1 MNRLKDTYKHMAAVA
16 SALLL
21 ALSVLPACSD
31 DEGGGPGEE
40 EGFATLVVSLQA
52 SSNSEPI
59 GTRAAGDPTV
69 TEEEE
74 NDYERKIENWWVLIY
89 NNDGFVDY
97 LSNRKQSSATTP
109 SGDDSE
115 FSTSIKLPVGAYRL
129 YGFANL
135 NSVNDADEFLQLLE
149 GGAID
154 ESDLVANRNSL
165 AGQAINI
172 NNVLERFNVSSD
184 TRPSIPMSSYSES
197 VSLSA
202 NEQNT
207 VTLELYRMIGK
218 VRVEITNQTGE
229 DIDLD
234 GLSMSF
240 FRTTGDIFLMPYTG
254 LDEVGTDVVMS
265 NTMAPIFP
273 TGSTSGYK
281 EYKYPV
287 AENEKIA
294 VNTKGKYSFYVPET
308 PLEGQANNGASPMT
322 ITFNVPQKNG
332 ENTRETVFDFVRR
345 NDLLKIGATLA
356 NINSKLV
363 YSNRN
368 MPIGGIPETIWQTKN
383 GIQINIP
390 IQVVASH
397 TGPIEIQY
405 ELSSISN
412 YDVDNIPSIANLMEA
427 SISDRYINTKE
438 VILHHKENVDL
449 IPANLDLSAISLSLV
464 SAMSREYTLK
474 NCLKDIRKDYDY
486 ILIDCNPS
494 LDMLTLNALSCADK
508 VIIPVQSQ
516 YLAAKAMTQL
526 MGTISRVKR
535 QINPSLE
542 VSGILL
548 TLIDERTKLSKET
561 CMTLQENYGNL
572 IKIFDTK
579 IPSAIKVAE
588 ATKVGK
594 SIFNYEPK
602 NKVAL
607 AYMNFAKE
615 VAKDNGKSR
624 KQNAPTFVR

>member
-59 GTRAAGDPTV
+59 GTRAAGDPTE

-109 SGDDSE
+109 AGDDSK

-135 NSVNDADEFLQLLE
+135 NSVNGADEFLQQLE
-149 GGAID
+149 GGAIN
-154 ESDLVANRNSL
+154 ESDLVAYRTSL

-197 VSLSA
+197 VNLLA

-218 VRVEITNQTGE
+218 VRVEITNQTGG

-240 FRTTGDIFLMPYTG
+240 FRTAGDIFLMPYSG
-254 LDEVGTDVVMS
+254 LDEVGTNVVMS

-273 TGSTSGYK
+273 KGSTSNYE
-281 EYKYPV
+281 EYEYPV

-294 VNTKGKYSFYVPET
+294 VNTTGKYSFYVPET

-345 NDLLKIGATLA
+345 NDLLKIEATLA

-368 MPIGGIPETIWQTKN
+368 MPIGGIPETIWQTEG

-405 ELSSISN
+405 ELNGISN
-412 YDVDNIPSIANLMEA
+412 YTDDNIQI
-427 SISDRYINTKE
+427 RYKAE
-438 VILHHKENVDL
+438 KENTSYSYSEAFL
-449 IPANLDLSAISLSLV
+449 RNNI
-464 SAMSREYTLK
+464 
-474 NCLKDIRKDYDY
+474 KDGNDYGL
-486 ILIDCNPS
+486 LIDPEKGTS
-494 LDMLTLNALSCADK
+494 LENDIEITLTPGQIIPGSDDPNATEIMGNNKGTITVYTQDLAEDADATIELTLVARCTADGVSTEVEIPYTI
-508 VIIPVQSQ
+508 VIQ
-516 YLAAKAMTQL
+516 
-526 MGTISRVKR
+526 
-535 QINPSLE
+535 
-542 VSGILL
+542 
-548 TLIDERTKLSKET
+548 
-561 CMTLQENYGNL
+561 NYGKTTTEGGN
-572 IKIFDTK
+572 
-579 IPSAIKVAE
+579 
-588 ATKVGK
+588 
-594 SIFNYEPK
+594 
-602 NKVAL
+602 
-607 AYMNFAKE
+607 
-615 VAKDNGKSR
+615 
-624 KQNAPTFVR
+624 

>member
-59 GTRAAGDPTV
+59 GTRAAGDPTE

-74 NDYERKIENWWVLIY
+74 NDYEREIENWWVLIY

-97 LSNRKQSSATTP
+97 LSNQKQSSATTP
-109 SGDDSE
+109 AGDDSK

-135 NSVNDADEFLQLLE
+135 NSVNGEDEFLQQLE
-149 GGAID
+149 GGAIN
-154 ESDLVANRNSL
+154 ESDLVADRTSL

-184 TRPSIPMSSYSES
+184 TRPSIPMSSYCES
-197 VSLSA
+197 VNLLA

-218 VRVEITNQTGE
+218 VRVEITNQTGG

-240 FRTTGDIFLMPYTG
+240 FRTTGDIFLMPYSG
-254 LDEVGTDVVMS
+254 LGKVGTNVVMS
-265 NTMAPIFP
+265 NKMAPIFP
-273 TGSTSGYK
+273 KGSTSNYK
-281 EYKYPV
+281 EYEYPV

-294 VNTKGKYSFYVPET
+294 VNTTGKYSFYVPET

-345 NDLLKIGATLA
+345 NDLLKIEATLA
-356 NINSKLV
+356 NIDSKLV

-368 MPIGGIPETIWQTKN
+368 MPIGGIPETIWQTED

-405 ELSSISN
+405 ELKGISN
-412 YDVDNIPSIANLMEA
+412 YTDDNIQI
-427 SISDRYINTKE
+427 RYKAE
-438 VILHHKENVDL
+438 KENTSYSYSEAFL
-449 IPANLDLSAISLSLV
+449 RNNI
-464 SAMSREYTLK
+464 
-474 NCLKDIRKDYDY
+474 KDGNDYGL
-486 ILIDCNPS
+486 LIDPEKGTS
-494 LDMLTLNALSCADK
+494 LENDIEITLTPDQIISGSDDPNATEIMGNNEGTITVYTQDLAEDADATIELTLVARCTADGVSTEVEIPYTI
-508 VIIPVQSQ
+508 VIQ
-516 YLAAKAMTQL
+516 
-526 MGTISRVKR
+526 
-535 QINPSLE
+535 
-542 VSGILL
+542 
-548 TLIDERTKLSKET
+548 
-561 CMTLQENYGNL
+561 NYDKTTTEGGN
-572 IKIFDTK
+572 
-579 IPSAIKVAE
+579 
-588 ATKVGK
+588 
-594 SIFNYEPK
+594 
-602 NKVAL
+602 
-607 AYMNFAKE
+607 
-615 VAKDNGKSR
+615 
-624 KQNAPTFVR
+624 

>member
-1 MNRLKDTYKHMAAVA
+1 MNRLKDTYKHMVAVA

-59 GTRAAGDPTV
+59 GTRAAGDPTE

-109 SGDDSE
+109 TGDDSE

-135 NSVNDADEFLQLLE
+135 NSVNDADEFLQQLE

-154 ESDLVANRNSL
+154 ESDLVADRNSL

-184 TRPSIPMSSYSES
+184 TRPSIPMSSYSKT
-197 VSLSA
+197 VNLLA

-254 LDEVGTDVVMS
+254 LDKVGTNVIMS
-265 NTMAPIFP
+265 NRMAPIFP
-273 TGSTSGYK
+273 SGGDVEYK
-281 EYKYPV
+281 EYEYPV

-294 VNTKGKYSFYVPET
+294 VNTTGKYSFYVPET
-308 PLEGQANNGASPMT
+308 PLDGQANNGASPMT
-322 ITFNVPQKNG
+322 ITFNVPKKNG
-332 ENTRETVFDFVRR
+332 ENTRETVFEFVRR
-345 NDLLKIGATLA
+345 NDLLKIEATLA

-368 MPIGGIPETIWQTKN
+368 MPIGGIPDTIWQTKK

-412 YDVDNIPSIANLMEA
+412 YDVDNIPSIANLMEELLLPT
-427 SISDRYINTKE
+427 R
-438 VILHHKENVDL
+438 
-449 IPANLDLSAISLSLV
+449 
-464 SAMSREYTLK
+464 
-474 NCLKDIRKDYDY
+474 
-486 ILIDCNPS
+486 
-494 LDMLTLNALSCADK
+494 
-508 VIIPVQSQ
+508 Q
-516 YLAAKAMTQL
+516 Y
-526 MGTISRVKR
+526 
-535 QINPSLE
+535 P
-542 VSGILL
+542 
-548 TLIDERTKLSKET
+548 
-561 CMTLQENYGNL
+561 
-572 IKIFDTK
+572 
-579 IPSAIKVAE
+579 
-588 ATKVGK
+588 
-594 SIFNYEPK
+594 
-602 NKVAL
+602 
-607 AYMNFAKE
+607 
-615 VAKDNGKSR
+615 
-624 KQNAPTFVR
+624 APTIQKLRR

>member
-59 GTRAAGDPTV
+59 GTRAAGDPTE

-109 SGDDSE
+109 AGDDSE

-135 NSVNDADEFLQLLE
+135 NSVNDADEFLQQLE

-154 ESDLVANRNSL
+154 ESDLVADRTSL

-218 VRVEITNQTGE
+218 VRVEITNQTGG

-240 FRTTGDIFLMPYTG
+240 FRTTGDIFLMPYSG
-254 LDEVGTDVVMS
+254 LDKVGTNVVML

-273 TGSTSGYK
+273 TGRTSGYK
-281 EYKYPV
+281 EYVYPV

-294 VNTKGKYSFYVPET
+294 VNTTGKYSFYVPET

-345 NDLLKIGATLA
+345 NDLLKIKATLA

-368 MPIGGIPETIWQTKN
+368 MPIGGIPEMIWQTEN

-412 YDVDNIPSIANLMEA
+412 YDVDNIQI
-427 SISDRYINTKE
+427 RYKAE
-438 VILHHKENVDL
+438 KENTSYSYSEAFL
-449 IPANLDLSAISLSLV
+449 RNNI
-464 SAMSREYTLK
+464 
-474 NCLKDIRKDYDY
+474 KDGNDYGL
-486 ILIDCNPS
+486 LIDPEKGTS
-494 LDMLTLNALSCADK
+494 LANDIEITLTPDQTISGSDDPEATEIMGNNKGTITVYTQDLAGDADATIELTLVARCTADGVSTEVEIPYTI
-508 VIIPVQSQ
+508 VIQ
-516 YLAAKAMTQL
+516 
-526 MGTISRVKR
+526 
-535 QINPSLE
+535 
-542 VSGILL
+542 
-548 TLIDERTKLSKET
+548 
-561 CMTLQENYGNL
+561 NYGKTTTEGGN
-572 IKIFDTK
+572 
-579 IPSAIKVAE
+579 
-588 ATKVGK
+588 
-594 SIFNYEPK
+594 
-602 NKVAL
+602 
-607 AYMNFAKE
+607 
-615 VAKDNGKSR
+615 
-624 KQNAPTFVR
+624 

>member
-1 MNRLKDTYKHMAAVA
+1 MNRLKDTYKHMVAVA

-59 GTRAAGDPTV
+59 GTRAAGDPTE

-74 NDYERKIENWWVLIY
+74 NDYEREIENWWVLIY

-109 SGDDSE
+109 AGDDSK

-135 NSVNDADEFLQLLE
+135 NSVNDADKFLQQLE
-149 GGAID
+149 RGAIK
-154 ESDLVANRNSL
+154 ESDLVADRTSL

-172 NNVLERFNVSSD
+172 KNVLERFNVSSD

-197 VSLSA
+197 VNLLA

-218 VRVEITNQTGE
+218 VRVEITNQTGG

-240 FRTTGDIFLMPYTG
+240 FRTTGDIFLMPYSG
-254 LDEVGTDVVMS
+254 LDNVGTNVMS

-273 TGSTSGYK
+273 KGSTSNYE
-281 EYKYPV
+281 EYEYPV

-294 VNTKGKYSFYVPET
+294 VNTTGKYSFYVPET

-345 NDLLKIGATLA
+345 NDLLKIEATLA
-356 NINSKLV
+356 NIDSRLV

-368 MPIGGIPETIWQTKN
+368 MPIGGIPKTILQTED

-405 ELSSISN
+405 ELEGISN
-412 YDVDNIPSIANLMEA
+412 YTDDNIQI
-427 SISDRYINTKE
+427 RYKAE
-438 VILHHKENVDL
+438 KENTSYSYSEAFL
-449 IPANLDLSAISLSLV
+449 RNNI
-464 SAMSREYTLK
+464 
-474 NCLKDIRKDYDY
+474 KDGNDYGL
-486 ILIDCNPS
+486 LIDPENGTS
-494 LDMLTLNALSCADK
+494 LENDIEITLTPDQIISGSDDPNATEIMGNNEGTITVYTQDLAEDADATIELTLVARCTADGVSTEVEIPYTI
-508 VIIPVQSQ
+508 VIQ
-516 YLAAKAMTQL
+516 
-526 MGTISRVKR
+526 
-535 QINPSLE
+535 
-542 VSGILL
+542 
-548 TLIDERTKLSKET
+548 
-561 CMTLQENYGNL
+561 NYDKTTTEGGN
-572 IKIFDTK
+572 
-579 IPSAIKVAE
+579 
-588 ATKVGK
+588 
-594 SIFNYEPK
+594 
-602 NKVAL
+602 
-607 AYMNFAKE
+607 
-615 VAKDNGKSR
+615 
-624 KQNAPTFVR
+624 

>member
-1 MNRLKDTYKHMAAVA
+1 MNRLKDTYKHMVAVA

-59 GTRAAGDPTV
+59 GTRAAGDPTE

-74 NDYERKIENWWVLIY
+74 NDYEREIENWWVLIY

-109 SGDDSE
+109 AGDDSK

-135 NSVNDADEFLQLLE
+135 NSVNDADEFLQQLE
-149 GGAID
+149 RGAIN
-154 ESDLVANRNSL
+154 ESDLVADRTSL

-197 VSLSA
+197 VNLLA

-218 VRVEITNQTGE
+218 VRVEITNQTGG

-240 FRTTGDIFLMPYTG
+240 FRTTGDIFLMPYSG
-254 LDEVGTDVVMS
+254 LDNVGTNVMS

-273 TGSTSGYK
+273 KGSTSNYE
-281 EYKYPV
+281 EYEYPV
-287 AENEKIA
+287 AKNEKIA
-294 VNTKGKYSFYVPET
+294 VNTTGKYSFYVPET

-345 NDLLKIGATLA
+345 NDLLKIEATLA
-356 NINSKLV
+356 NIDSRLV

-368 MPIGGIPETIWQTKN
+368 MPIGGIPETILQTED

-405 ELSSISN
+405 ELEGISN
-412 YDVDNIPSIANLMEA
+412 YTDDNIQI
-427 SISDRYINTKE
+427 RYKAE
-438 VILHHKENVDL
+438 KENTSYSYSEAFL
-449 IPANLDLSAISLSLV
+449 RNNI
-464 SAMSREYTLK
+464 
-474 NCLKDIRKDYDY
+474 KDGNDYGL
-486 ILIDCNPS
+486 LIDPENGTS
-494 LDMLTLNALSCADK
+494 LENDIEITLTPDQIISGSDDPNATEIMGNNEGTITVYTQDLAEDADAMIELTLVARCTADGVSTEVEIPYTI
-508 VIIPVQSQ
+508 VIQ
-516 YLAAKAMTQL
+516 
-526 MGTISRVKR
+526 
-535 QINPSLE
+535 
-542 VSGILL
+542 
-548 TLIDERTKLSKET
+548 
-561 CMTLQENYGNL
+561 NYDKTTTEGGN
-572 IKIFDTK
+572 
-579 IPSAIKVAE
+579 
-588 ATKVGK
+588 
-594 SIFNYEPK
+594 
-602 NKVAL
+602 
-607 AYMNFAKE
+607 
-615 VAKDNGKSR
+615 
-624 KQNAPTFVR
+624 

>member
-59 GTRAAGDPTV
+59 GTRAAGDPTK

-109 SGDDSE
+109 AGDDSE

-135 NSVNDADEFLQLLE
+135 NSVNDADEFLQQLE

-154 ESDLVANRNSL
+154 ESDLVADRTSL

-218 VRVEITNQTGE
+218 VRVEITNQTGG

-240 FRTTGDIFLMPYTG
+240 FRTTGDIFLMPYSG
-254 LDEVGTDVVMS
+254 LDKVGTNVVML

-273 TGSTSGYK
+273 TGRTSGYK
-281 EYKYPV
+281 EYVYPV

-294 VNTKGKYSFYVPET
+294 VNTTGKYSFYVPET

-345 NDLLKIGATLA
+345 NDLLKIKATLA

-368 MPIGGIPETIWQTKN
+368 MPIGGIPDTIWQTKN

-412 YDVDNIPSIANLMEA
+412 YDVDNIQI
-427 SISDRYINTKE
+427 RYKAE
-438 VILHHKENVDL
+438 KENTSYSYSEAFL
-449 IPANLDLSAISLSLV
+449 RNNI
-464 SAMSREYTLK
+464 
-474 NCLKDIRKDYDY
+474 KDGNDYGL
-486 ILIDCNPS
+486 LIDPEKGTS
-494 LDMLTLNALSCADK
+494 LANDIEITLTPDQTISGSDDPEATEIMGNNKGTITVYTQDLAGDADATIELTLVARCTADGVSTEVEIPYTI
-508 VIIPVQSQ
+508 VIQ
-516 YLAAKAMTQL
+516 
-526 MGTISRVKR
+526 
-535 QINPSLE
+535 
-542 VSGILL
+542 
-548 TLIDERTKLSKET
+548 
-561 CMTLQENYGNL
+561 NYGKTTTEGGN
-572 IKIFDTK
+572 
-579 IPSAIKVAE
+579 
-588 ATKVGK
+588 
-594 SIFNYEPK
+594 
-602 NKVAL
+602 
-607 AYMNFAKE
+607 
-615 VAKDNGKSR
+615 
-624 KQNAPTFVR
+624 

>member
-1 MNRLKDTYKHMAAVA
+1 MNRLKDTYKHMVAVA

-59 GTRAAGDPTV
+59 GTRAAGDPTE

-74 NDYERKIENWWVLIY
+74 NDYEREIENWWVLIY

-109 SGDDSE
+109 AGDDSK

-135 NSVNDADEFLQLLE
+135 NSVNDADKFLQQLE
-149 GGAID
+149 RGAIN
-154 ESDLVANRNSL
+154 ESNLVADRTSL

-184 TRPSIPMSSYSES
+184 TRPSIPMSSYSKS
-197 VSLSA
+197 VNLLA

-218 VRVEITNQTGE
+218 VRVEITNQTGR

-240 FRTTGDIFLMPYTG
+240 FRTTGDIFLMPYSG
-254 LDEVGTDVVMS
+254 LDSVGTNVMS

-273 TGSTSGYK
+273 KGSTSNYE
-281 EYKYPV
+281 EYEYPV

-294 VNTKGKYSFYVPET
+294 VNTTGKYSFYVPET

-345 NDLLKIGATLA
+345 NDLLKIEATLA
-356 NINSKLV
+356 NIDSRLV

-368 MPIGGIPETIWQTKN
+368 MPIGGIPKTILQTED

-405 ELSSISN
+405 ELKGISN
-412 YDVDNIPSIANLMEA
+412 YTDQNIQI
-427 SISDRYINTKE
+427 RYKAA
-438 VILHHKENVDL
+438 KENT
-449 IPANLDLSAISLSLV
+449 S
-464 SAMSREYTLK
+464 
-474 NCLKDIRKDYDY
+474 
-486 ILIDCNPS
+486 
-494 LDMLTLNALSCADK
+494 
-508 VIIPVQSQ
+508 
-516 YLAAKAMTQL
+516 
-526 MGTISRVKR
+526 
-535 QINPSLE
+535 
-542 VSGILL
+542 
-548 TLIDERTKLSKET
+548 
-561 CMTLQENYGNL
+561 
-572 IKIFDTK
+572 
-579 IPSAIKVAE
+579 
-588 ATKVGK
+588 
-594 SIFNYEPK
+594 
-602 NKVAL
+602 
-607 AYMNFAKE
+607 
-615 VAKDNGKSR
+615 
-624 KQNAPTFVR
+624 